1 MERRAGE
8 TDPWWVVFTVM
19 SVTTLGVLL
28 MGDRY
33 VELLAA
39 GVAYAATWAIV
50 RHENRPDREE
60 QTR

>member
-1 MERRAGE
+1 VDQYARPVDSWR
-8 TDPWWVVFTVM
+8 VVFTAM
-19 SVTTLGVLL
+19 SVGTLGLL
-28 MGDRY
+28 LVGDRY

-50 RHENRPDREE
+50 RHETPDREE